1 MRLIPRRSTRTDTL
15 FPYTTLIRSRRP
27 EFGNDGGCSVAAH
40 ARRILGQRS
49 AELTRRLFALA
60 TGAPAAEKA
69 CGVRSPKYRRPHWR
83 LCLAF
88 LLHLRAQC
96 LGSVRWRSCARGPL
110 RGVFAG
116 VERVTGRADP
126 SYRDAAGARKSV
138 G

>member
-96 LGSVRWRSCARGPL
+96 LGSVRWRSCRSEEQTSEL
-110 RGVFAG
+110 QSLMRL
-116 VERVTGRADP
+116 
-126 SYRDAAGARKSV
+126 SYAVLCLQQQKS
-138 G
+138 

>member
-27 EFGNDGGCSVAAH
+27 EFCNDGGCSVAAH

-88 LLHLRAQC
+88 LRSEVHTSELQSLMRNSYAVFC
-96 LGSVRWRSCARGPL
+96 LKKNNNKTVNMII
-110 RGVFAG
+110 
-116 VERVTGRADP
+116 T
-126 SYRDAAGARKSV
+126 
-138 G
+138 

>member
-60 TGAPAAEKA
+60 TGAPAAANA
-69 CGVRSPKYRRPHWR
+69 CGVRSPKYRPPPWR

-96 LGSVRWRSCARGPL
+96 LVSVRWHSCARGPL
-110 RGVFAG
+110 RRVFAC
-116 VERVTGRADP
+116 VERVTGRSHP
-126 SYRDAAGARKSV
+126 PQRAAGGGRR
-138 G
+138 GWP